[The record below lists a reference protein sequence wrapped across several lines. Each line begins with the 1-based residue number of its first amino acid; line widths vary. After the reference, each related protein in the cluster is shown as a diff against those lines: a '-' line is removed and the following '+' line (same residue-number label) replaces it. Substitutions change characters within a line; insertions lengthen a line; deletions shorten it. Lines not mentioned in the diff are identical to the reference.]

1 MGDLPNKKDL
11 ESQGEAHG
19 FRMNGRLLGGGV
31 VGLLLLAFILSNT
44 QEVSVHFLFMDF
56 RLPMWLVLT
65 VTALLGAA
73 VGTLAV
79 FVRRRQRRKA
89 RRADR

>member
-1 MGDLPNKKDL
+1 MRRSVGILA
-11 ESQGEAHG
+11 GA
-19 FRMNGRLLGGGV
+19 
-31 VGLLLLAFILSNT
+31 GLLLLAFILSNRQDET
-44 QEVSVHFLFMDF
+44 VQFLFMEF
-56 RLPMWLVLT
+56 TLPMWLILA

-73 VGTLAV
+73 VGTLGV